1 MCLYLS
7 SHCQLPQAFDEATPS
22 VLRVLSIAPDGA
34 PDESVDDQIS
44 RNVLAYL
51 HAEGFVAGPPWK
63 FSVKGK
69 ENIACGAK
77 IKDAQKVCKRAPVGT
92 DIADM
97 TLYELLEEL
106 DAHDFQFF
114 LADARDSVRDAK
126 KSPYEPPHSE
136 KIWFAR
142 AGSKCN
148 RYYLQALLRAE
159 HGRPVPHFAKQ
170 DIYLALLG
178 MKPICNP
185 RASRRPASSSG
196 AGGPCPDDFGDPK
209 KARAARKKKVNK
221 EESDGDGDG
230 SEDEPGSEVDDSS
243 GESSQD
249 LSPDE
254 GSEGD

>member
-1 MCLYLS
+1 MCLYHS
-7 SHCQLPQAFDEATPS
+7 SHCQLPQAFDEATPT
-22 VLRVLSIAPDGA
+22 VLRVLSILPDGA
-34 PDESVDDQIS
+34 PDISFDDQSS

-178 MKPICNP
+178 MQPIRKPDP
-185 RASRRPASSSG
+185 RRRPAASSG